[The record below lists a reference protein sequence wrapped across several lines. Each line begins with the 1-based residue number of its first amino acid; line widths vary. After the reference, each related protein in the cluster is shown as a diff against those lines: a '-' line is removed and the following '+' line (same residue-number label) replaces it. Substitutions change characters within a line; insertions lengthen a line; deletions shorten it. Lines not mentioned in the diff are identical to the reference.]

1 MSDQYPSQDPTGQQ
15 PAGHTPQYGAPT
27 PTGPGGEP
35 PLWAPWYGISFG
47 GAIRRFFKKY
57 ARFDGRA
64 SRSEFWW
71 WYLAN
76 GIIGIVLGIL
86 YGIGVATS
94 GRSTMT
100 STTSTSASYQ
110 TTITEPS
117 ALYIIMAIVIGIWS
131 LAILVPSIALFWR
144 RLHDANLAGPFWFLG
159 FIPFVG
165 GIILII
171 LAILPSKP
179 EGQRFDQPGRG

>member
-1 MSDQYPSQDPTGQQ
+1 MTDQYPSDNPYGQQ
-15 PAGHTPQYGAPT
+15 PAGHTPQYGAPA
-27 PTGPGGEP
+27 PTGPDGEP

-47 GAIRRFFKKY
+47 GAVRRFFKKY

-76 GIIGIVLGIL
+76 GIISIVLGIL
-86 YGIGVATS
+86 LGVGAATS
-94 GRSTMT
+94 QMTTASNGYSTVSTMQ
-100 STTSTSASYQ
+100 S
-110 TTITEPS
+110 PS
-117 ALYIIMAIVIGIWS
+117 ALYVIVGIIATIWG

>member
-1 MSDQYPSQDPTGQQ
+1 MSDQYPSQNPYGQQ
-15 PAGHTPQYGAPT
+15 PEPGHTPQYGAPA

-47 GAIRRFFKKY
+47 NAVRRFFKKY

-71 WYLAN
+71 WALAN
-76 GIIGIVLGIL
+76 AIVYIVLGIL
-86 YGIGVATS
+86 LGIGIATS
-94 GRSTMT
+94 DRTTVSTGYSV
-100 STTSTSASYQ
+100 STV
-110 TTITEPS
+110 IDRPS
-117 ALYIIMAIVIGIWS
+117 ALYIIA
-131 LAILVPSIALFWR
+131 AILFAIWGLAVLVPGIALYWR

-159 FIPFVG
+159 FVPGVG
-165 GIILII
+165 GIIL
-171 LAILPSKP
+171 LVFSLLPPKP

>member
-1 MSDQYPSQDPTGQQ
+1 MTDQYPSDNPYGQQ
-15 PAGHTPQYGAPT
+15 PGHTPQYGAPA
-27 PTGPGGEP
+27 PTGPDGEP

-47 GAIRRFFKKY
+47 GAVRRFFKKY

-76 GIIGIVLGIL
+76 GIISIVLGIL
-86 YGIGVATS
+86 LGVGAATS
-94 GRSTMT
+94 QMTTVSNGYSTVSTMQ
-100 STTSTSASYQ
+100 S
-110 TTITEPS
+110 PS
-117 ALYIIMAIVIGIWS
+117 ALYVIVGIIATIWF
-131 LAILVPSIALFWR
+131 LAIIVPTIALFWR

-159 FIPFVG
+159 FIPGVG